1 MNLELDAINS
11 AANLSFTNLP
21 SLISSIVAVLLPL
34 AGIIL
39 LGVIIFAGFQ
49 MLTGASDPKKVDSAK
64 NMLTTALM
72 GFGLLFA
79 AYWIAQIL
87 ETVFNFPILG
97 K

>member
-1 MNLELDAINS
+1 MNPVNLDAIR
-11 AANLSFTNLP
+11 AAGGLRFTTLP
-21 SLISSIVAVLLPL
+21 NLISSIVTIILPL

-72 GFGLLFA
+72 GFGILFA
-79 AYWIAQIL
+79 SYWIAQIL
-87 ETVFNFPILG
+87 EVIFNFPIL
-97 K
+97 